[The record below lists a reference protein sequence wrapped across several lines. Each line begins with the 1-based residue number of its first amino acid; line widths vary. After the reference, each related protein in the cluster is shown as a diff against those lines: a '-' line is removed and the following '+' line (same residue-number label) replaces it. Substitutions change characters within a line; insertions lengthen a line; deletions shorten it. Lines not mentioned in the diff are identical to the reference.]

1 MKITNVRL
9 FWDILNECLRKVS
22 GKTNYKFNPVGW
34 CTDMAGANL
43 AGLSEVFGETVTD
56 RIKTC
61 EFHFKDPRNKNAR
74 KLDPDSAVEFKT
86 RCYNLL
92 LSATEGAYKCS
103 IVVPA
108 IMQKLPENFRLT
120 ITRGEEFLTWL
131 MERMLQAFLKE
142 LELREDHFYAMTSS
156 KPSYSNR
163 LDGKDNRARGT
174 TANAPFT
181 KQENGNRAF
190 CLGKHAHENR
200 QRVQD
205 PRECKKIVYIFA
217 RCLKCMKKGHRARD
231 CKIDVLCNKCGQAGH
246 HVSLCDVRNA
256 PQVPPVA
263 EFQFSPKWARQN
275 SDCY

>member
-1 MKITNVRL
+1 MDCDGDHFMNTEYCFFDGKWKRCRGFVTLSASVYHPLLRKQITLATMEAESENHTNVRL

-22 GKTNYKFNPVGW
+22 GKANYKFNPVGW

-108 IMQKLPENFRLT
+108 IMQRLPENFRLT

-163 LDGKDNRARGT
+163 LDGKDN
-174 TANAPFT
+174 
-181 KQENGNRAF
+181 
-190 CLGKHAHENR
+190 
-200 QRVQD
+200 
-205 PRECKKIVYIFA
+205 
-217 RCLKCMKKGHRARD
+217 
-231 CKIDVLCNKCGQAGH
+231 
-246 HVSLCDVRNA
+246 
-256 PQVPPVA
+256 
-263 EFQFSPKWARQN
+263 
-275 SDCY
+275 